1 MKKIV
6 ISDDLQDKIENV
18 ATVLVGAA
26 AIAYGVSTISGMIY
40 RNNMLDEFDE
50 MLYASQGEIE
60 KADAE

>member
-6 ISDDLQDKIENV
+6 ISDDLQDKIETV
-18 ATVLVGAA
+18 TTVLVGAA
-26 AIAYGVSTISGMIY
+26 AIAYGVNTISGMIY

-50 MLYASQGEIE
+50 MLYAPQDEDE